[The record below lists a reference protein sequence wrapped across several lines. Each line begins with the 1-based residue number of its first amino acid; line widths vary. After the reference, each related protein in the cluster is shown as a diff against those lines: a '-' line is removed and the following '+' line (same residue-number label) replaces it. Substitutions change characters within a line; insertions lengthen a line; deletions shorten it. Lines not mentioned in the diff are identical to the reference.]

1 MYSFSC
7 VLWAIF
13 WSFPLLFKT
22 HPKSAHDKFKTVSD
36 LQAGNKPFPEG
47 PASFMQFFQT
57 FQNGNENARSDN
69 PIRFVLNYAVVFLQ
83 HLPFLPARHCTEII
97 SNS

>member
-1 MYSFSC
+1 MNVRHIPALSDKAKKQSC
-7 VLWAIF
+7 PEKKKL
-13 WSFPLLFKT
+13 
-22 HPKSAHDKFKTVSD
+22 SD